1 MLLTTPQQQALLR
14 LGRLGASR
22 GDSQDFLR
30 SVVTTAA
37 EFFLPLRV
45 ECGIT
50 VHNHGQLVSV
60 AQSHPGIEVIEELQN
75 PDEGGP
81 VFHSLERGSITV
93 VGEALS
99 DPRWPQYLH
108 LVVRHGYHSILSVPL
123 ATTDASR
130 ATINFYAEPPR
141 SFTSDLRVAA
151 EYFAAAT
158 AQHLRV
164 HLTRGK
170 L

>member
-1 MLLTTPQQQALLR
+1 M
-14 LGRLGASR
+14 
-22 GDSQDFLR
+22 
-30 SVVTTAA
+30 VTTAA
-37 EFFLPLRV
+37 EFFLPLRI

-81 VFHSLERGSITV
+81 VFHSLECGSTIV
-93 VGEALS
+93 VDEALS
-99 DPRWPQYLH
+99 DPRWPQYLQ
-108 LVVRHGYHSILSVPL
+108 LVARHGYHSILSVPL
-123 ATTDASR
+123 ATTGASR
-130 ATINFYAEPPR
+130 ATINFYAEPPH
-141 SFTSDLRVAA
+141 SFTPDCRLVA
-151 EYFAAAT
+151 EHFAAAT

-164 HLTRGK
+164 HLTRGH